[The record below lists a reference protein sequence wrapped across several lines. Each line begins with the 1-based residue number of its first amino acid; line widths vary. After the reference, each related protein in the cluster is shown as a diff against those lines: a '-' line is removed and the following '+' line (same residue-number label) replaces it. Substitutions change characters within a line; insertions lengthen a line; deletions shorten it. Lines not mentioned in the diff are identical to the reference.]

1 MSVMK
6 PETVEAYNQYK
17 ELSSSRVLSEVGKL
31 LPCPFC
37 GNTSIKTQSGT
48 NVDLMTQYNGR
59 YVYCEECGV
68 FMRVKKYSEWNR
80 RANFA

>member
-6 PETVEAYNQYK
+6 PETQEAFDQYK
-17 ELSSSRVLSEVGKL
+17 ELSSSRALSGVRGL

-37 GNTSIKTQSGT
+37 GNKDIKTQSGT
-48 NVDLMTQYNGR
+48 GVDLMTQYNGR
-59 YVYCEECGV
+59 YVYCEQCGV
-68 FMRVKKYSEWNR
+68 FMRVEKYSEWNR